1 MPKATD
7 GERGGEAVSVDP
19 RHSVKVGG
27 EEEGALHAERPLL
40 FQPKQRYMSNFLEEC
55 VVKVGAGSGGA
66 TIKGHADEKETMF
79 TEPLRGATPGG
90 EFSRMTTRGFEV
102 C

>member
-7 GERGGEAVSVDP
+7 GEHGGGAVSVDP
-19 RHSVKVGG
+19 RRSAKVGG
-27 EEEGALHAERPLL
+27 GCFTCGEASVVSAQTAVYVTFFFVKFLGGVRCER
-40 FQPKQRYMSNFLEEC
+40 
-55 VVKVGAGSGGA
+55 GGA
-66 TIKGHADEKETMF
+66 TIKGHADEKETVF

-90 EFSRMTTRGFEV
+90 EFSWMTTRGFEV